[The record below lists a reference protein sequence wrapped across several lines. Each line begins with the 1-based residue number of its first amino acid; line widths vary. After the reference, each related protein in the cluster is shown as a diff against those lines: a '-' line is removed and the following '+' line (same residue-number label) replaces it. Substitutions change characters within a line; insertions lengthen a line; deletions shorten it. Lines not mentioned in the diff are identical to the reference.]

1 MTFDASHFSVA
12 DFLIGDEHDPL
23 KPGEDFT
30 RWRADTGWASSLYE
44 RSLLGGPV
52 PRTHVDVNGKPQQ
65 VLNFTSYNYLGLARH
80 PETIAAAQQAL
91 ADYGTGACG
100 SPLLSGMTD
109 LHRALEHALSA
120 FLGRGSTLLFNSG
133 FGGALGSLSGL
144 LRKGDIAVVDSRSH
158 LSLIDGARLSQA
170 QLRMFGHNDP
180 ESLDDVLKRGK
191 GQRQLV
197 VIEGIYS
204 MDGDMATLPA
214 LLEVTEAHGVGL
226 FIDEA
231 HSILAWGAHGRGA
244 VEHFGVEHRVAL
256 QYGTF
261 SKAFAAVGGFVSG
274 AAETLDYLRLYAN
287 PYGFSC
293 ALPPSV
299 VASVLAGLAVATR
312 DSSLRTTLWDNAAY
326 FRAGLHRLGIN
337 TGDSTTQVVPIIIG
351 ANRSLLYELGHAML
365 ARGLFLAP
373 VDYPSVP
380 EDQVRFRA
388 SVTAAHT
395 RADLDEALS
404 IIEDTVVRRL
414 REVARAA

>member
-23 KPGEDFT
+23 DPGVDFT
-30 RWRADTGWASSLYE
+30 RWRAETRWASSLYE

-52 PRTHVDVNGKPQQ
+52 PRTEVDVNGTARR
-65 VLNFTSYNYLGLARH
+65 VLNFTSYNYLGLAKH

-144 LRKGDIAVVDSRSH
+144 LRKGDIAVLDSRSH
-158 LSLIDGARLSQA
+158 LSLVDGARLSQA
-170 QLRMFGHNDP
+170 QLRMFSHNDP
-180 ESLDDVLKRGK
+180 VSLDDVLMRGK

-204 MDGDMATLPA
+204 MDGDMANLPA
-214 LLEVTEAHGVGL
+214 LLEVTEAHGVGIL
-226 FIDEA
+226 IDEA
-231 HSILAWGAHGRGA
+231 HSILACGAHGRGA

-261 SKAFAAVGGFVSG
+261 SKAFAAVGGFISG
-274 AAETLDYLRLYAN
+274 AATL
-287 PYGFSC
+287 S
-293 ALPPSV
+293 
-299 VASVLAGLAVATR
+299 
-312 DSSLRTTLWDNAAY
+312 
-326 FRAGLHRLGIN
+326 RAGRL
-337 TGDSTTQVVPIIIG
+337 
-351 ANRSLLYELGHAML
+351 
-365 ARGLFLAP
+365 
-373 VDYPSVP
+373 SV
-380 EDQVRFRA
+380 R
-388 SVTAAHT
+388 T
-395 RADLDEALS
+395 
-404 IIEDTVVRRL
+404 
-414 REVARAA
+414 